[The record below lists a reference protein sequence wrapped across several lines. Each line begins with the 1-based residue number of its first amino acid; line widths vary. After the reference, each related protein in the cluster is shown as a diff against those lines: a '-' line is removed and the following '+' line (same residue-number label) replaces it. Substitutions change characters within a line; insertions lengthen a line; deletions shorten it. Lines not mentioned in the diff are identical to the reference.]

1 MATQTDP
8 IPPYVMGVDLGSNT
22 AKSVVLDSRGEL
34 VAHSVVQMGAVSKG
48 GVRASIAQTLEQA
61 GLTREH
67 IARTIATGY
76 GRRMVEMADR
86 TFTEITCHARG
97 AARMMPGVR
106 MVIDIGGQDSKVIA
120 VDANGFVEHFAMN
133 DRCAGGTGKF
143 FEVLAKA
150 VEVELDEIGPLALRG
165 STEAQIS
172 SMCATFAE
180 TEVISMLA
188 EDRPKEDILAAVHNA
203 VAKRT
208 VGLVN
213 RVGIRTPIV
222 MTGGVAKNPAAVR
235 FLERALDVEI
245 HLPAE
250 PQIAG
255 ALGAALLALDDLR
268 AMQRA
273 SAERSSAGPDGD
285 AAGDA
290 AVAGLAD
297 LEADLLDRQI
307 RPDPAHGPACAHCR
321 GAGSFV
327 PLSIAPIDPR

>member
-1 MATQTDP
+1 MAAQTDP

-22 AKSVVLDSRGEL
+22 AKSVILDSRGEL

-48 GVRASIAQTLEQA
+48 GVRASIAKTLELA
-61 GLTREH
+61 GLTREDL
-67 IARTIATGY
+67 ARTVATGY
-76 GRRMVEMADR
+76 GRRMVELADR

-97 AARMMPGVR
+97 AARLMPGVR

-120 VDANGFVEHFAMN
+120 VDPNGFVEHFAMN

-143 FEVLAKA
+143 FEVLARA
-150 VEVELDEIGPLALRG
+150 VEVELDEMGTLALRG
-165 STEAQIS
+165 STDAQIS

-188 EDRPKEDILAAVHNA
+188 EDRRKEDILAAVHNA

-213 RVGIRTPIV
+213 RVGKRTPVV

-235 FLERALDVEI
+235 FLERALAVEI
-245 HLPAE
+245 HLPPE

-255 ALGAALLALDDLR
+255 AYGAALLALDDLR
-268 AMQRA
+268 ARDRA
-273 SAERSSAGPDGD
+273 AAEEL
-285 AAGDA
+285 
-290 AVAGLAD
+290 AGL
-297 LEADLLDRQI
+297 ERDLLDRQI
-307 RPDPAHGPACAHCR
+307 RPNPAHGPSCAHCQT
-321 GAGSFV
+321 AAQATVV
-327 PLSIAPIDPR
+327 PLSITPVS